1 VPAPSRRGLPKF
13 LDAGELR
20 ALLEAA
26 EASGPRDLALVT
38 VMAYAG
44 LRVSEACALR
54 WGDINPSFPEDASL
68 AHGYGT
74 LLVRQ
79 GKGGKQRLLPVHARV
94 RRALDALLR
103 NFGILRSERAR
114 PDPADYVFPG
124 HYGRLTSRAAEYVIE
139 GLCAAAGIAREKAHP
154 HTLRHT
160 FATNLLRETGN
171 LILVQRSLGHAS
183 VSTTQIY
190 THLVFDDLADAIGR
204 LD

>member
-1 VPAPSRRGLPKF
+1 MAGASRALPKF

-20 ALLEAA
+20 ALLAAA
-26 EASGPRDLALVT
+26 EASGPRDLALV
-38 VMAYAG
+38 VLMAYAG
-44 LRVSEACALR
+44 LRVSEACSLR

-68 AHGYGT
+68 APGYGT

-79 GKGGKQRLLPVHARV
+79 GKGGKQRLLPVHGRI
-94 RRALDALLR
+94 RRALEALRAQDSLPKR
-103 NFGILRSERAR
+103 VILGNDRVFNLSPRGARFLMER
-114 PDPADYVFPG
+114 
-124 HYGRLTSRAAEYVIE
+124 LCQKAAIH
-139 GLCAAAGIAREKAHP
+139 REKAHP

-190 THLVFDDLADAIGR
+190 THLVFDDLAEAVAR